1 MNTWIQLPALQKAFF
16 FFLLAELKE
25 VPMPSFGY
33 RTAVILLLQREL
45 IKIYNSITFWGYRGK
60 AR

>member
-1 MNTWIQLPALQKAFF
+1 
-16 FFLLAELKE
+16 
-25 VPMPSFGY
+25 MPSFGY